1 MLNTVLLPTD
11 LSAAQELMMRFA
23 VGLPDLGVR
32 KVVCSHIVDAT
43 GLEGPVITAKVESAR
58 EQLTRATAELRKA
71 GLEVDL
77 RVTTGDPESELL
89 ATLAHEEFDALV
101 CGTNGKATTADRLFV
116 GSVSERLI
124 RDGGVPSLTVRY
136 DLMRTVSD
144 PADLARHFG
153 RVLLAPT
160 DFSGTAA
167 RAFDLALSLP
177 RKTLG
182 NVRVFHVLADGSMD
196 IQSDEKLRTLIGIAK
211 ERGVAATPV
220 LGHGAPERAILRE
233 VEGSG
238 VTGIVVGSRGRSV
251 LQEAL
256 MGSVS
261 MTLMRQ
267 APCPVLIVP

>member
-32 KVVCSHIVDAT
+32 TVVCCHVVDAT

-58 EQLTRATAELRKA
+58 EQLTSATADLVAA
-71 GLEVDL
+71 GLKVDL
-77 RVTTGDPESELL
+77 RVTTGDPEEELL
-89 ATLAHEEFDALV
+89 STLAGGEFDGLL
-101 CGTNGKATTADRLFV
+101 CGTSGKATTAGRLFV

-136 DLMRTVSD
+136 DLMRNASD
-144 PADLARHFG
+144 PADLARQFG
-153 RVLLAPT
+153 RVLLVPT

-177 RKTLG
+177 RKMLG
-182 NVRVFHVLADGSMD
+182 NVRVFHVLADGAGD
-196 IQSDEKLRTLIGIAK
+196 GEAEERLRKLVGIAK
-211 ERGVAATPV
+211 ERGVTATPV
-220 LGHGAPERAILRE
+220 LGHGSPERAILRE
-233 VEGSG
+233 VEGFRVS
-238 VTGIVVGSRGRSV
+238 GIVVGSRGRSV
-251 LQEAL
+251 IQEAL